1 MRMYNLVQA
10 ILGERSVS
18 KEQATKYVQVL
29 DTFRFDSNSIIN
41 SLSRLMIVSADQFE
55 SSDAVLRDMGE
66 LLLIVS
72 ELNDLCA
79 EREGQYREIV
89 TQDETNREAIS

>member
-1 MRMYNLVQA
+1 MYNLVQA
-10 ILGERSVS
+10 ILADRSVS

-89 TQDETNREAIS
+89 IQDETNREAIS

>member
-1 MRMYNLVQA
+1 MRMYNLVKA
-10 ILGERSVS
+10 ILADRSVS
-18 KEQATKYVQVL
+18 KEQATKYIQEL

-41 SLSRLMIVSADQFE
+41 SLSRLMVVSSDQFE

-89 TQDETNREAIS
+89 TQDESKQGAVL

>member
-1 MRMYNLVQA
+1 MYNLVQA

>member
-1 MRMYNLVQA
+1 MRMYNLVKA
-10 ILGERSVS
+10 ILADRSVS
-18 KEQATKYVQVL
+18 KEQATKYIQEL

-41 SLSRLMIVSADQFE
+41 SLSRLMIVSSDQFE

-72 ELNDLCA
+72 ELPVFSL
-79 EREGQYREIV
+79 IP
-89 TQDETNREAIS
+89 